1 MRYFNRIII
10 IINTALFLVVGAFG
24 ISISINDTASK
35 WSRGLIENL
44 AVYLSSSIAA
54 RIIVLVFSIFLIF
67 IALFTIFGNL
77 ETRRQERTV
86 VLESPLGDIMVSLS
100 AIEDFSKVIK
110 NQIDGVKDIK
120 GKVYAKRKR
129 MDVRAKVVLY
139 SDRSVAEV
147 TQEVQ
152 EAIINYIK
160 YTLGIEAEIKP
171 TIIVSKVAY
180 KSKEEK

>member
-1 MRYFNRIII
+1 MRIFNRIII
-10 IINTALFLVVGAFG
+10 IINSALFLIVGAFG
-24 ISISINDTASK
+24 VSISINQTASK
-35 WSRGLIENL
+35 WSLGLIETF
-44 AVYLSSSIAA
+44 AQYLNSSIAA
-54 RIIVLVFSIFLIF
+54 RIIILLFSLFLLF
-67 IALFTIFGNL
+67 VALFTIIGNI

-110 NQIDGVKDIK
+110 NQIDGLKDIK
-120 GKVYAKRKR
+120 GKVFARRKR

-139 SDRSVAEV
+139 SDRPVAEV

-160 YTLGIEAEIKP
+160 NTLGIEAEIKP